1 MRVSALGPL
10 LAGALALGCSKPKAS
25 PPAPSAAAAAP
36 SLKPAAPLP
45 APVASGLPDPE
56 SVSAVVNPN
65 KEPAYTGPVGT
76 VRGRV
81 VVTGDRSVPLPE
93 ALAKI
98 PPQCPSTAREVH
110 GTLFREGPGRALADA
125 LVGVTG
131 YQGYVPERE
140 PVQRVEAKGC
150 AYSTRTLAL
159 TFGQRIEVAS
169 MDRETYVPELLGERG
184 QPQILAMPGSEVVSP
199 LYPTR
204 AGRFVLIDNL
214 KLFMS
219 AEVLVVKFST
229 HAVTGL
235 DGRFEISG
243 VPAGK
248 VNVNALMPVT
258 GAGAQQSVV
267 VEAGKPTEELVL
279 EIAFDAKAY
288 QAARDGGAPTPSSSA
303 AAPSAS
309 VPAGKSKS
317 TPPPARSA
325 SP

>member
-1 MRVSALGPL
+1 
-10 LAGALALGCSKPKAS
+10 
-25 PPAPSAAAAAP
+25 
-36 SLKPAAPLP
+36 LP

-56 SVSAVVNPN
+56 SVSAQVNPN

-81 VVTGDRSVPLPE
+81 VVTGDKSVPLPE

-98 PPQCPSTAREVH
+98 PPECPSTAREVH

-131 YQGYVPERE
+131 YKGYVPERE

-159 TFGQRIEVAS
+159 TYGQRIEVAS

-184 QPQILAMPGSEVVSP
+184 QPQILAMPGSEVASP

-235 DGRFEISG
+235 DGRFEIRG
-243 VPAGK
+243 VPVGQ
-248 VNVNALMPVT
+248 VSVNALMPVT
-258 GAGAQQSVV
+258 GAGAQKSVV
-267 VEAGKPTEELVL
+267 VEAGKPTDELVL

-288 QAARDGGAPTPSSSA
+288 QAARDGGAPAPSSSA
-303 AAPSAS
+303 AAPSTTA
-309 VPAGKSKS
+309 PAGKGKS
-317 TPPPARSA
+317 TSAPARSA